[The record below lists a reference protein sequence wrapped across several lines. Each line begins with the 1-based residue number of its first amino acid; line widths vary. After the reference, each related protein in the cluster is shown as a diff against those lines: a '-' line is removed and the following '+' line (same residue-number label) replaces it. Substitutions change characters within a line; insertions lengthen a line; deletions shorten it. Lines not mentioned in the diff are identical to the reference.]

1 MKVKGTRIL
10 SLLLAAAMLCWL
22 LSRVDWPATEHYLQ
36 RLGARA
42 PLVLLPYL
50 FVVACDTFGWQAS
63 FETPRRM
70 SVYMLWCIRV
80 ATDALANSLPAGMA
94 VGETM
99 KALLLRRVFG
109 MPIADATAN
118 VLVSKFLLAIA
129 QVIFL
134 ALGVALSAREL
145 ARHSQSLIGRPGL
158 EWFGALA
165 ALVFLAVLVSL
176 AILVQ
181 RAVLARL
188 LARLRDVASPGWRA
202 RLARW
207 EAPLARVDYG
217 LRVVARM
224 PPRQMVR
231 SVAFFLVG
239 WLCLGIENWVILS
252 LLSPGVSVANAV
264 SMEAVVSI
272 VRVLF
277 FFIPSAFGA
286 QEVSYYALF
295 KVYDVP
301 AAESLAA
308 AFMLTKRAKELCF
321 TALGYLL
328 LSWLPARVGEVHGPL
343 PQ

>member
-1 MKVKGTRIL
+1 MKSYGTRIL
-10 SLLLAAAMLCWL
+10 SLLLVAAMLSWL
-22 LSRVDWPATEHYLQ
+22 LSRVDWPATQHYLQ
-36 RLGARA
+36 RLGVRA
-42 PLVLLPYL
+42 PLVLVPYL
-50 FVVACDTFGWQAS
+50 FVVACDTLGWQAS
-63 FETPRRM
+63 FEAPRRM
-70 SVYMLWCIRV
+70 TLHMLWCIRV

-94 VGETM
+94 VGETL

-118 VLVSKFLLAIA
+118 VLVSKFSLAIA
-129 QVIFL
+129 QATFL
-134 ALGVALSAREL
+134 ALGVTLSTREL

-158 EWFGALA
+158 EWFGGLA
-165 ALVFLAVLVSL
+165 ALVFLAVLVTL
-176 AILVQ
+176 AMLVQ
-181 RAVLARL
+181 GAVLSRL
-188 LARLRDVASPGWRA
+188 LARLHIVASAGWRA

-217 LRVVARM
+217 LRVVARL
-224 PPRQMVR
+224 PPRQVVR
-231 SVAFFLVG
+231 SVGFFLAG
-239 WLCLGIENWVILS
+239 WLCLGLENWVILS
-252 LLSPGVSVANAV
+252 LLSSGVSVANAV

-295 KVYDVP
+295 KIYDVP
-301 AAESLAA
+301 EAESLAA

-328 LSWLPARVGEVHGPL
+328 LSLLPARVVEVHGPVA
-343 PQ
+343 Q